1 MSDNQPRDVPL
12 YERLD
17 EFAASD
23 SLVAFPPEPVACP
36 CKPVHCGVTVV
47 VLCCNINVRGV
58 TVELQ

>member
-1 MSDNQPRDVPL
+1 
-12 YERLD
+12 
-17 EFAASD
+17 
-23 SLVAFPPEPVACP
+23 VAFPPEPVACP